1 LIKASRDYNEN
12 GELSDYAEYEC
23 DSNGNL
29 TKRSDYNANGEL
41 YSYTVYLYKKI

>member
-1 LIKASRDYNEN
+1 LMKRSNDINANE
-12 GELSDYAEYEC
+12 ELSGYAEYEW